1 MTYMALPNFILNNR
15 VLCYLAEKNEMGSF
29 MTRGLLLF
37 LIACTF
43 FFASCTSKSTIIN
56 SIPERQANEIVV
68 LLHSKGIQ
76 AEKVSS
82 PVSAVGGATKE
93 KMWDIMVP
101 PNQITDALAY
111 LNHAGLPR
119 FKGTSLLDLFGAQ
132 GLVPSDMQDKI
143 RYQEGLSEQLA
154 TTIRKMDGIIDADV
168 QITFPSEGETT
179 NPLTASVYVKHRGIL
194 DNPNSLAITKIKRL
208 ISSALPGLT
217 IENVSVISD
226 RAVYADISLQTPQ
239 QMEEEKNYVSIWS
252 VAVAKESASRFRL
265 IFYTFTI
272 LVFLLACALAW
283 IVWKFFPLIQS
294 KGGLSFLFQ
303 PEQCGP
309 SALEN
314 EENKDKNE

>member
-1 MTYMALPNFILNNR
+1 MA
-15 VLCYLAEKNEMGSF
+15 
-29 MTRGLLLF
+29 RGFLLF
-37 LIACTF
+37 LFVCTSLF
-43 FFASCTSKSTIIN
+43 SSCTSKSTIIN

-68 LLHSKGIQ
+68 LLNSKGIQ

-82 PVSAVGGATKE
+82 PVSAVGGGTAE
-93 KMWDIMVP
+93 KMWDIIVP
-101 PNQITDALAY
+101 ANQITESLAF

-168 QITFPSEGETT
+168 QITFPQEGETA

-208 ISSALPGLT
+208 VSSALPGLT

-226 RAVYADISLQTPQ
+226 RAIYADISLQSADV
-239 QMEEEKNYVSIWS
+239 MEEEKNYVSIWS
-252 VAVAKESASRFRL
+252 VAIARDSVSRFRF
-265 IFYTFTI
+265 IFYTFII
-272 LVFLLACALAW
+272 LLFCWPVLLL
-283 IVWKFFPLIQS
+283 
-294 KGGLSFLFQ
+294 G
-303 PEQCGP
+303 
-309 SALEN
+309 
-314 EENKDKNE
+314 